1 MPDLSTQQ
9 LKELFDQ
16 YGADLFALCYLQAG
30 RPAQAL
36 DLMAAALCDM
46 AANPRLW
53 AQAASPREGFFRAA
67 YLNCLDNS
75 LRRPKRRKKKKDSP
89 LEEVPRALPFTLTD
103 PLRQVMK
110 LRLAHKAALFC
121 RERLG
126 LSGEESARVL
136 GTSPLRAQRL
146 AESALKKAGVT
157 QGQARANLEALA
169 PGPENLERVWQE
181 FLDQQGR
188 GGFAARQ
195 RCRRARRFLDAA
207 MPYLALGV
215 VAVCAAAYLGVEYGW
230 FGAPYTPTQPI
241 EGVITQEGYDG
252 DSAVSLPIETGDVS
266 VFVPEEEGFAEY
278 IVHNTPYSPEDILR
292 QMVYL
297 GGAPEGTTLLSAN
310 LDSGGTESSD
320 GSTVTY
326 TLGDTLSLTLEFSQ
340 EAASLSGE
348 EGEQMLQAMAATFAA
363 YTQGPGPALH
373 PLPGRR
379 ADGKRKNRPGFPGQ
393 PADRHPH
400 RGDGLPG
407 IMGTR

>member
-53 AQAASPREGFFRAA
+53 AQAPSPREGFFRAA

-146 AESALKKAGVT
+146 AESALKKAGIT

-266 VFVPEEEGFAEY
+266 VFVPEEGGFAEY

-297 GGAPEGTTLLSAN
+297 GGAPAGTTLLSAN

-348 EGEQMLQAMAATFAA
+348 EGERTLQAMAATFAA
-363 YTQGPGPALH
+363 YTQGLDRLSFRCQGEELTVNGKTAQDFL
-373 PLPGRR
+373 
-379 ADGKRKNRPGFPGQ
+379 DGQ
-393 PADRHPH
+393 
-400 RGDGLPG
+400 LT
-407 IMGTR
+407 ITRTVETDYRE

>member
-266 VFVPEEEGFAEY
+266 VFVPEEGGFAEY

-297 GGAPEGTTLLSAN
+297 GGAPQGATLLSAN

-348 EGEQMLQAMAATFAA
+348 EGERMLQAMAATFAA
-363 YTQGPGPALH
+363 YTQGLDQLSIRCQGEELTVNGKTAQDFL
-373 PLPGRR
+373 
-379 ADGKRKNRPGFPGQ
+379 DGQ
-393 PADRHPH
+393 
-400 RGDGLPG
+400 LTV
-407 IMGTR
+407 TRTVETDYRE

>member
-75 LRRPKRRKKKKDSP
+75 LRRPKRRKKRKDSP

-266 VFVPEEEGFAEY
+266 VYVPQEEGFAEY

-292 QMVYL
+292 QMVLL

-326 TLGDTLSLTLEFSQ
+326 TLGDTFSLTLEFSQ

-348 EGEQMLQAMAATFAA
+348 EGERMLQAMAATFAA
-363 YTQGPGPALH
+363 YTQGLDRLSFRCQGEELTVNGKTAQDFL
-373 PLPGRR
+373 
-379 ADGKRKNRPGFPGQ
+379 DGQ
-393 PADRHPH
+393 
-400 RGDGLPG
+400 LTV
-407 IMGTR
+407 TRTVETDYRE

>member
-89 LEEVPRALPFTLTD
+89 LEEVPRTLPFTLTD

-266 VFVPEEEGFAEY
+266 VFVPEEGGFAEY

-297 GGAPEGTTLLSAN
+297 GGAPQGTTLLSAN

-348 EGEQMLQAMAATFAA
+348 EGERMLQAMAATFAA
-363 YTQGPGPALH
+363 YTQGLDQLSIRCQGEELTVNGKTAQDFL
-373 PLPGRR
+373 
-379 ADGKRKNRPGFPGQ
+379 DGQ
-393 PADRHPH
+393 
-400 RGDGLPG
+400 LT
-407 IMGTR
+407 ITRTVETDYRE

>member
-53 AQAASPREGFFRAA
+53 AQAPSPREGFFRAA

-266 VFVPEEEGFAEY
+266 VFVPEEGGFAEY

-297 GGAPEGTTLLSAN
+297 GGAPAGTTLLSAN

-348 EGEQMLQAMAATFAA
+348 EGERMLQAMAATFAA
-363 YTQGPGPALH
+363 YTAQTAGDVNQLSIRCQGEELTVNGKTAQDFL
-373 PLPGRR
+373 
-379 ADGKRKNRPGFPGQ
+379 DGQ
-393 PADRHPH
+393 
-400 RGDGLPG
+400 LT
-407 IMGTR
+407 ITRTVETDYRE

>member
-230 FGAPYTPTQPI
+230 FGTPYTPTQPI

-266 VFVPEEEGFAEY
+266 VFVPEEGGFAEY

-297 GGAPEGTTLLSAN
+297 GGAPQGTTGASPPIW
-310 LDSGGTESSD
+310 T
-320 GSTVTY
+320 
-326 TLGDTLSLTLEFSQ
+326 
-340 EAASLSGE
+340 AAARSP
-348 EGEQMLQAMAATFAA
+348 AMAA
-363 YTQGPGPALH
+363 PLH
-373 PLPGRR
+373 TPWGTP
-379 ADGKRKNRPGFPGQ
+379 FP
-393 PADRHPH
+393 
-400 RGDGLPG
+400 
-407 IMGTR
+407 

>member
-121 RERLG
+121 RERLC

-146 AESALKKAGVT
+146 AKSALKKAGVT

-230 FGAPYTPTQPI
+230 FGTPYTPTQPI

-292 QMVYL
+292 QMVLL
-297 GGAPEGTTLLSAN
+297 GGAPQGTTLLSAN

-348 EGEQMLQAMAATFAA
+348 EGERMLQAMAATFAA
-363 YTQGPGPALH
+363 YTAQTAGDVNQLSIRCQGEELTVNGKTAQDFL
-373 PLPGRR
+373 
-379 ADGKRKNRPGFPGQ
+379 DGQ
-393 PADRHPH
+393 
-400 RGDGLPG
+400 LT
-407 IMGTR
+407 ITRTVETDYRE

>member
-348 EGEQMLQAMAATFAA
+348 EGERMLQAMAATFAA
-363 YTQGPGPALH
+363 YTQGLDQLSIRCQGEELTVNGKTAQDFL
-373 PLPGRR
+373 
-379 ADGKRKNRPGFPGQ
+379 DGQ
-393 PADRHPH
+393 
-400 RGDGLPG
+400 LTV
-407 IMGTR
+407 TRTVETDYRE

>member
-121 RERLG
+121 RERLC

-146 AESALKKAGVT
+146 AKSALKKAGVT

-230 FGAPYTPTQPI
+230 FGTPYTPTQPI

-266 VFVPEEEGFAEY
+266 VFVPEEGGFAEY

-348 EGEQMLQAMAATFAA
+348 EGERMLQAMAATFAA
-363 YTQGPGPALH
+363 YTAQTAGDVNQLSIRCQGEELTVNGKTAQDFL
-373 PLPGRR
+373 
-379 ADGKRKNRPGFPGQ
+379 DGQ
-393 PADRHPH
+393 
-400 RGDGLPG
+400 LT
-407 IMGTR
+407 ITRTVETDYRE

>member
-53 AQAASPREGFFRAA
+53 AQASSPREGFFRAA

-146 AESALKKAGVT
+146 AESALKKAGIT
-157 QGQARANLEALA
+157 LGQVRANLEALA
-169 PGPENLERVWQE
+169 PGEDNLERVWQE

-266 VFVPEEEGFAEY
+266 VFVPEEGGFAEY

-297 GGAPEGTTLLSAN
+297 GGAPAGTTLLSAN

-340 EAASLSGE
+340 EAATLSGE
-348 EGEQMLQAMAATFAA
+348 EGERMLQAMAATFAA
-363 YTQGPGPALH
+363 YTAQTAGDVNQLSIRCQGEELTVNGKTAQDFL
-373 PLPGRR
+373 
-379 ADGKRKNRPGFPGQ
+379 DGQ
-393 PADRHPH
+393 
-400 RGDGLPG
+400 LT
-407 IMGTR
+407 ITRTVETDYRE

>member
-46 AANPRLW
+46 ASSPRLW

-121 RERLG
+121 RERLC

-146 AESALKKAGVT
+146 AKSALKKAGVT

-230 FGAPYTPTQPI
+230 FGTPYTPTQPI

-266 VFVPEEEGFAEY
+266 VFVPEEGGFAEY

-297 GGAPEGTTLLSAN
+297 GGAPQGTTLLSAN

-340 EAASLSGE
+340 EAATLSGE
-348 EGEQMLQAMAATFAA
+348 EGERMLQAMAATFAA
-363 YTQGPGPALH
+363 YTAQTAGDVNQLSIRCQGEELTVNGKTAQDFL
-373 PLPGRR
+373 
-379 ADGKRKNRPGFPGQ
+379 DGQ
-393 PADRHPH
+393 
-400 RGDGLPG
+400 LT
-407 IMGTR
+407 ITRTVETDYRE

>member
-36 DLMAAALCDM
+36 DLMASALCDM

-169 PGPENLERVWQE
+169 PGEDNLERVWEE

-266 VFVPEEEGFAEY
+266 VFVPEEGGFAEY

-297 GGAPEGTTLLSAN
+297 GGAPQGTTLLSAN

-320 GSTVTY
+320 GSTVTC

-348 EGEQMLQAMAATFAA
+348 EGERMLQAMAATFAA
-363 YTQGPGPALH
+363 YTQGLDQLSIRCQGEELTVNGKTAQDFL
-373 PLPGRR
+373 
-379 ADGKRKNRPGFPGQ
+379 DGQ
-393 PADRHPH
+393 
-400 RGDGLPG
+400 LTV
-407 IMGTR
+407 TRTVETDYRE

>member
-46 AANPRLW
+46 ASSPRLW

-230 FGAPYTPTQPI
+230 FGTPYTPTQPI

-266 VFVPEEEGFAEY
+266 VFVPEEGGFAEY

-297 GGAPEGTTLLSAN
+297 GGAPQGTTLLSAN

-348 EGEQMLQAMAATFAA
+348 EGERTLQAMAATFAA
-363 YTQGPGPALH
+363 YTQGLDRLSFRCQGEELTVN
-373 PLPGRR
+373 
-379 ADGKRKNRPGFPGQ
+379 GKTAQDFLGGQ
-393 PADRHPH
+393 
-400 RGDGLPG
+400 LTV
-407 IMGTR
+407 TRTVETDYRE

>member
-110 LRLAHKAALFC
+110 LRLAHTAALFC
-121 RERLG
+121 RERLC

-146 AESALKKAGVT
+146 AKSALKKAGVT

-230 FGAPYTPTQPI
+230 FGTPYTPTQPI

-266 VFVPEEEGFAEY
+266 VFVPEEGGFAEY

-348 EGEQMLQAMAATFAA
+348 EGERMLQAMAATFAA
-363 YTQGPGPALH
+363 YTAQTAGDVNQLSIRCQGEELTVNGKTAQDFL
-373 PLPGRR
+373 
-379 ADGKRKNRPGFPGQ
+379 DGQ
-393 PADRHPH
+393 
-400 RGDGLPG
+400 LT
-407 IMGTR
+407 ITRTVETDYRE

>member
-136 GTSPLRAQRL
+136 ATSPLRAQRL

-266 VFVPEEEGFAEY
+266 VFVPEEGGFAEY

-292 QMVYL
+292 QMVLL
-297 GGAPEGTTLLSAN
+297 GGAPQGTTLLSAN

-348 EGEQMLQAMAATFAA
+348 EGERMLQAMAATFAA
-363 YTQGPGPALH
+363 YTAQTAGDVNQLSFRCQGEELTVNGKTAQDFL
-373 PLPGRR
+373 
-379 ADGKRKNRPGFPGQ
+379 DGQ
-393 PADRHPH
+393 
-400 RGDGLPG
+400 LT
-407 IMGTR
+407 ITRTVETDYRQ

>member
-53 AQAASPREGFFRAA
+53 AQAPSPREGFFRAA

-146 AESALKKAGVT
+146 AESALKKAGIT
-157 QGQARANLEALA
+157 LGQVRANLEALA
-169 PGPENLERVWQE
+169 PGEDNLERVWQE

-266 VFVPEEEGFAEY
+266 VFVPEEGGFAEY

-292 QMVYL
+292 QMVLL
-297 GGAPEGTTLLSAN
+297 GGAPQGATLLSAN

-348 EGEQMLQAMAATFAA
+348 EGERMLQAMAATFAA
-363 YTQGPGPALH
+363 YTAQTAGDVNQLSFRCQGEELTVNGKTAQDFL
-373 PLPGRR
+373 
-379 ADGKRKNRPGFPGQ
+379 DGQ
-393 PADRHPH
+393 
-400 RGDGLPG
+400 LTV
-407 IMGTR
+407 TRTVETDYRE

>member
-53 AQAASPREGFFRAA
+53 AQASSPREGFFRAA

-230 FGAPYTPTQPI
+230 FGTPYTPTQPI
-241 EGVITQEGYDG
+241 EGVITQEGYNG

-266 VFVPEEEGFAEY
+266 VFVPEEGGFAEY

-297 GGAPEGTTLLSAN
+297 GGAPQGTTLLSAN

-348 EGEQMLQAMAATFAA
+348 EGERMLQAMAATFAA
-363 YTQGPGPALH
+363 YTQGLDRLSFRCQGEELTVN
-373 PLPGRR
+373 
-379 ADGKRKNRPGFPGQ
+379 GKTAQDFLGGQ
-393 PADRHPH
+393 
-400 RGDGLPG
+400 LT
-407 IMGTR
+407 ITRTVETDYRE

>member
-157 QGQARANLEALA
+157 QGQARTNLEALA

-266 VFVPEEEGFAEY
+266 VFVPEEGGFAEY

-297 GGAPEGTTLLSAN
+297 GGAPQGTTLLSAN

-348 EGEQMLQAMAATFAA
+348 EGERMLQAMAATFAA
-363 YTQGPGPALH
+363 YTQGLDRLSFRCQGEELTVN
-373 PLPGRR
+373 
-379 ADGKRKNRPGFPGQ
+379 GKTAQDFLGGQ
-393 PADRHPH
+393 
-400 RGDGLPG
+400 LT
-407 IMGTR
+407 ITRTVETDYRE